1 MKIKTVLT
9 AALAGGVGY
18 VLGAKAG
25 RERYDEIVARA
36 TGLAQSPQAQDA
48 AAKVATVVKENA
60 AKLPDPVA
68 DVVTSAADAV
78 AEAPKPSGGTSGSD
92 VPTPDAVFGTPTSD
106 TTPGTTSS

>member
-60 AKLPDPVA
+60 TKLPDPVA
-68 DVVTSAADAV
+68 DVVTSAADKV
-78 AEAPKPSGGTSGSD
+78 ADAPKPGGTSGSD
-92 VPTPDAVFGTPTSD
+92 VPTPDAVFGTTPSD